1 MANFKVNFSITI
13 PDGGYN
19 GGPEGICVICARALI
34 RGSRPF
40 MWAACVT
47 CRRFD
52 RAVARELGGKVF
64 LPLGLHS
71 IMNGAA
77 ISVRAEELVQQAQID
92 AVMTVARNWGSL
104 FDYKLELVKE
114 MTESVGSEN
123 LEAVPWTDWS
133 AKFPSSFE
141 ESLTAYLRLT
151 NRNYK
156 WLETVLPRI
165 NEEGWLSEVAIKL
178 HKPNFH

>member
-1 MANFKVNFSITI
+1 MNQSKVIPSITI

-34 RGSRPF
+34 RDSRPF

-52 RAVARELGGKVF
+52 RVVARELGGKVF

-77 ISVRAEELVQQAQID
+77 ISVRAEAFVQQAQID
-92 AVMTVARNWGSL
+92 AVMAVARNWGSL
-104 FDYKLELVKE
+104 FDYKRDLVKE
-114 MTESVGSEN
+114 MTADAGWEK

-141 ESLTAYLRLT
+141 ESLTAYLRLI

-156 WLETVLPRI
+156 WLEAIIPRI
-165 NEEGWLSEVAIKL
+165 NEESWLSLKIDDET
-178 HKPNFH
+178 NY